1 MFLSV
6 PPERLGRD
14 DEDAVLAERVRTAHP
29 YAWQV
34 ITRLVAELRDG
45 GADLACN
52 RVPPPD
58 EAARGQLLRVLAS
71 DDLRAALQRH
81 FGIRL
86 AFQACSRVAVFRP
99 EAGRA
104 YAEFVT
110 PRAQVLNQRPG
121 LAEC

>member
-6 PPERLGRD
+6 PPEQLGRD
-14 DEDAVLAERVRTAHP
+14 DDAVLAECVRTCRP
-29 YAWQV
+29 YAWAV
-34 ITRLVAELRDG
+34 ITRLVAELWAT
-45 GADLACN
+45 GAELADN

-58 EAARGQLLRVLAS
+58 EAACGELLIVLAS

-86 AFQACSRVAVFRP
+86 AFQTGSRVAVFRP
-99 EAGRA
+99 DAHRA

-110 PRAQVLNQRPG
+110 PRAQVLNHRP
-121 LAEC
+121 AEF